1 MSGNRIN
8 YLVGLTLDYDI
19 SVVTAGCQVTSKKA
33 NEKFGCY
40 AAVLSLDERK
50 S

>member
-33 NEKFGCY
+33 NEKFGCCY
-40 AAVLSLDERK
+40 AAVSIVR
-50 S
+50 